1 MAYSQHTPV
10 NPERMAST
18 ALAAVEESLVLPNVG
33 MQKESIDQFKGA
45 ANGAVNVKVEGVLPY
60 REYGWKNDRTNPI
73 TFDTYAERTTSVNF
87 QGDIYSGVA
96 LIDEQA
102 TMDNIG
108 WDRLAV
114 KQGEA
119 VGRGIER
126 KALAAVTGE
135 TYDVG
140 VRVFDADMR
149 AALIYLRRVAGAL
162 KVPGRRV
169 LAVSPDFEMALL
181 SDPDLTIAA
190 NVGDAR
196 AAQAV
201 QDATLG
207 RLLGFDIVVA
217 PELPA
222 NSAYLFID
230 NAFVVASGAPVVPAS
245 IKAAGTKATPN
256 GFAVRWLQDYDADR
270 LTDRSVL
277 NSYVGFRAIKDPVIT
292 FANDAFGNPQA
303 AVSTNE
309 YLIRAVEIELAS
321 GAGTNAV
328 EIADGTLASFM
339 GMTSTDGTNDKAT
352 DATPTPGATV

>member
-1 MAYSQHTPV
+1 MAVGQHTPV

-33 MQKESIDQFKGA
+33 MQKEGIDQFKGA

-60 REYGWKNDRTNPI
+60 REYGWKNDRSNPI
-73 TFDTYAERTTSVNF
+73 AFDTYAERTMSINF
-87 QGDIYSGVA
+87 QGDIYSAVA

-126 KALAAVTGE
+126 RALAAVTGA
-135 TYDVG
+135 TYDVD
-140 VRVFDADMR
+140 VEVNEADMR
-149 AALIYLRRVAGAL
+149 SALLYLRRVANGL

-181 SDPDLTIAA
+181 SDESLTIAA

-207 RLLGFDIVVA
+207 RLLGFDVVVA

-222 NSAYLFID
+222 NSAYVFID
-230 NAFVVASGAPVVPAS
+230 NAFVVAAGAPVVPQS
-245 IKAAGTKATPN
+245 IKAAGSKATPN
-256 GFAVRWLQDYDADR
+256 GFAVRWLQDYDADH
-270 LTDRSVL
+270 LTDRSVI
-277 NSYVGFRAIKDPVIT
+277 NSYVGFREIKDPVIT
-292 FANDAFGNPQA
+292 YADTLGNGDLQA
-303 AVSTNE
+303 VVSPNE
-309 YLIRAVEIELAS
+309 YLIRAFPVTL
-321 GAGTNAV
+321 GAENAI

-339 GMTSTDGTNDKAT
+339 GMSSTDTTDDLHT
-352 DATPTPGATV
+352 DATPAPGETV